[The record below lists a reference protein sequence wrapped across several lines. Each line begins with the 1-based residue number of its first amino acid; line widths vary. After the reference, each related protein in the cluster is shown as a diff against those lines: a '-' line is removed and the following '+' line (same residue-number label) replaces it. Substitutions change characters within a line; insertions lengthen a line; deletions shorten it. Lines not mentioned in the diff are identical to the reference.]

1 MVPQTVVEVR
11 MSSAEVN
18 WWTFENSPFEERRFS
33 NAWLLALA
41 TYGVGDIVT
50 TIALLY
56 FIPSFTEANPMV
68 RFAIENFGGG
78 GFLALKLLV
87 FYACLGITIWAGL
100 LAKDKLMFYG
110 PPLVLAL
117 FGAVVTLFNLSL
129 MF

>member
-1 MVPQTVVEVR
+1 
-11 MSSAEVN
+11 MSTADVD
-18 WWTFENSPFEERRFS
+18 WVTFENAPFEEDRFS
-33 NAWLLALA
+33 AAWLLALA

-56 FIPSFTEANPMV
+56 FMPAFTEANPMV

-87 FYACLGITIWAGL
+87 FYACLGIAIWAGL

>member
-1 MVPQTVVEVR
+1 
-11 MSSAEVN
+11 MSTAEVN
-18 WWTFENSPFEERRFS
+18 WVTFENAPFAERSFS

-56 FIPSFTEANPMV
+56 FMPAFTEANPMV
-68 RFAIENFGGG
+68 RFAIESFGGG

-110 PPLVLAL
+110 PPLALAV
-117 FGAVVTLFNLSL
+117 FGTATTLFNLSL